1 MIRQI
6 LILQLEEKEEKVNI
20 YILNTKFLRVFFYF
34 KKNAQINL
42 SNITNYNINFKF
54 KS

>member
-6 LILQLEEKEEKVNI
+6 LILQLKVNI